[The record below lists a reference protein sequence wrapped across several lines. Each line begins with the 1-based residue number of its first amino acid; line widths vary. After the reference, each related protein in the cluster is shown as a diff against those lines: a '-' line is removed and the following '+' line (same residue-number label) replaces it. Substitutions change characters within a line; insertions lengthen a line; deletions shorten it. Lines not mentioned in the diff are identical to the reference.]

1 MSSGS
6 LASTVPTDVWFSSAV
21 NDAEDVIVGASLTA
35 VTTSVKV
42 CVAVKLPSPLSVAV
56 IVISAPV
63 FPSIGVPDN
72 TLPFNVNQS
81 GNSDVLTVTTSWSTS
96 FVAMV

>member
-1 MSSGS
+1 M
-6 LASTVPTDVWFSSAV
+6 
-21 NDAEDVIVGASLTA
+21 VGASLTA

-42 CVAVKLPSPLSVAV
+42 CVAVKLPCPLSVAV

-63 FPSIGVPDN
+63 KPSVGVPDN
-72 TLPFNVNQS
+72 TLSFNVNQL
-81 GNSDVLTVTTSWSTS
+81 GNPDALTVTTSPSTS